1 MSDREFSAWL
11 RSLPRELSQA
21 EVDRREMFRDIT
33 RGEYFNRELVVHHSF
48 QESRH

>member
-21 EVDRREMFRDIT
+21 EVDHRERFKDVT
-33 RGEYFNRELVVHHSF
+33 RGEYFNHHLNVHIF
-48 QESRH
+48 EESRH